1 MKSML
6 TAGTAALALFL
17 VGCGGGNGGNQAA
30 PADTGALK
38 QIPAP
43 NNGDWTQTVV
53 KTPEGGFRMG
63 NPEAPVKLVEYGS
76 LSCPHC
82 AEFEEQGGPA
92 LRDTYV
98 KSGQVS
104 WEFRTYLLFPTDPG
118 ISLLLNCQSESAFF
132 PAVEQLYKDQRAWM
146 GKIQSMP
153 QEQLQALSNMPPR
166 ESAGVVARA
175 AGLDEFFRQRG
186 MPSSQIQSCL
196 SDPAGLEKIADVKRK
211 GDEAGVN
218 GTPSFFINGKL
229 YEGPANWGGLQPALR
244 EAIGE

>member
-6 TAGTAALALFL
+6 TAGAAALALFL
-17 VGCGGGNGGNQAA
+17 AGCGGGDGNQAA
-30 PADTGALK
+30 AVSDAPLK

-43 NNGDWTQTVV
+43 NGGDWTQTLA

-82 AEFEEQGGPA
+82 AEFEEQGVPA

-118 ISLLLNCQSESAFF
+118 ISLLANCQSAEAFF
-132 PAVEQLYKDQRAWM
+132 PAVEQIYKDQRNWM
-146 GKIQSMP
+146 TKIQQMP
-153 QEQLQALSNMPPR
+153 QDQLTALGTLPLR
-166 ESAGVVARA
+166 ESAGIVVRA

-186 MPSSQIQSCL
+186 MPSAQIQSCL
-196 SDPAGLEKIADVKRK
+196 ADPAGLEKIAEIKRK

-218 GTPSFFINGKL
+218 GTPSFFINGKFV
-229 YEGPANWGGLQPALR
+229 EGAANWRGLEPALR
-244 EAIGE
+244 EAIG